1 MKPEDLLELL
11 KEVEREDPIDF
22 TGLPFEAADL
32 RQLACL
38 NVADLMNNWL
48 PNTEQEDQNLI
59 MAATIARLVLE
70 NMVLQ
75 IRISVLT
82 RDDFTAE

>member
-1 MKPEDLLELL
+1 MQPEALLELL
-11 KEVEREDPIDF
+11 KEIEQEDPIDF

-38 NVADLMNNWL
+38 NVADLMNNWPSSL
-48 PNTEQEDQNLI
+48 DEKERDMV
-59 MAATIARLVLE
+59 MAATVARLVLE

-75 IRISVLT
+75 IRISILSQDAGT
-82 RDDFTAE
+82 